1 MLEQLRRNARPTRIT
16 IYSISKRGR
25 DKEDA
30 TVEGTR
36 NVKKER
42 TTRAEE
48 QIETRRQSTTVQV
61 ENQGDAIPRDN
72 SK

>member
-1 MLEQLRRNARPTRIT
+1 M
-16 IYSISKRGR
+16 
-25 DKEDA
+25 
-30 TVEGTR
+30 EGPR
-36 NVKKER
+36 NVKEER

-61 ENQGDAIPRDN
+61 ENQGDAIARDI

>member
-16 IYSISKRGR
+16 IYSISKRER

-36 NVKKER
+36 NVKEER

-61 ENQGDAIPRDN
+61 ENQGDAIQRDN